1 MRKLFENLN
10 RRDKISVSLAASK
23 KVFLALCHD
32 WRCVFS
38 TAWLQFYSG
47 ETRVKWI
54 RLTTIW

>member
-38 TAWLQFYSG
+38 TAWL
-47 ETRVKWI
+47 TREMDQVDHHLVAV
-54 RLTTIW
+54 R